1 MGYKRIYSLI
11 KEHEFLVPQTRYR
24 AKRQPT
30 GYKPRATRPRQFWGI
45 NMTKFMI
52 TGPGWGYLVVVLD
65 WFSQKVVGW
74 QLSVRYR
81 TQEWHEALEEAVLK
95 EFPHGVRG
103 QRLQLVSD
111 NDCQPSSGAFLRVT
125 AILDSEQIFTSSNNP
140 TGNAETERFEQTLK
154 EECLRLEEFAS
165 LEEAREKISFWFNFY
180 NHRYLHS
187 ALGYKSPQEYE
198 QLYQEKE
205 LGQAA

>member
-1 MGYKRIYSLI
+1 
-11 KEHEFLVPQTRYR
+11 
-24 AKRQPT
+24 
-30 GYKPRATRPRQFWGI
+30 
-45 NMTKFMI
+45 MTKFMI
-52 TGPGWGYLVVVLD
+52 TGPGWGYVVMVLD
-65 WFSQKVVGW
+65 WFSRKVVGW

-81 TQEWHEALEEAVLK
+81 TQEWHEALKEAVLK

-111 NDCQPSSGAFLRVT
+111 NGCQPSSGAFLRVT
-125 AILDSEQIFTSSNNP
+125 AILDSEQIFASSNNP
-140 TGNAETERFEQTLK
+140 KGNAETERFVRTLK

-165 LEEAREKISFWFNFY
+165 LEEARGKISFWFNFY